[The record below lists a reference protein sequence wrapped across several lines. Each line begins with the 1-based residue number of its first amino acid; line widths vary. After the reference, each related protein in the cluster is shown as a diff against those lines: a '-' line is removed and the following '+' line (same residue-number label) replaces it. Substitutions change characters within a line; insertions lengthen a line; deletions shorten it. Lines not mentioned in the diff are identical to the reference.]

1 MLSVILYYQLKDINM
16 IFIKIINYVKNIKL
30 KLLLLKI
37 LNNKIQILMIYKNKK
52 LKPLLQKT
60 IN

>member
-1 MLSVILYYQLKDINM
+1 MLKDINM
-16 IFIKIINYVKNIKL
+16 TFIKTINYVKNIKL

-52 LKPLLQKT
+52 LKLLLWKIT
-60 IN
+60 N